1 MTPDARAAMRA
12 AIAAAIARG
21 TFPDAAAAHPGTF
34 SWPAPAAGDRAVR
47 FRAELEALGGACHD
61 LPGAN
66 ADAIVALLDG
76 LMAGRGPRR
85 VLMWDE
91 ALLPVVGLPTALVR
105 AGISVDSVTPDDMA
119 SSARREELAS
129 ATIGLTGAEAALAE
143 TGSIVLASGPGRA
156 RLASLLPPVHVALV
170 ERRALVDSL
179 AALIRD
185 RPEIATA
192 GANVICI
199 TGPSRTADIEH
210 TLSRGVHGPGE
221 VHVVFV

>member
-1 MTPDARAAMRA
+1 
-12 AIAAAIARG
+12 
-21 TFPDAAAAHPGTF
+21 
-34 SWPAPAAGDRAVR
+34 
-47 FRAELEALGGACHD
+47 
-61 LPGAN
+61 
-66 ADAIVALLDG
+66 
-76 LMAGRGPRR
+76 
-85 VLMWDE
+85 
-91 ALLPVVGLPTALVR
+91 VVGLPTALVR